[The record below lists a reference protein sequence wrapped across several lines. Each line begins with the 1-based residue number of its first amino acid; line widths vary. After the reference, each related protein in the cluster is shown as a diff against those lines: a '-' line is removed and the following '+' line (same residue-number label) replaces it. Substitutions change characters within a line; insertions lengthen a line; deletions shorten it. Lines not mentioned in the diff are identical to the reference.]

1 MKQIKLVLIA
11 LILMI
16 SLSSVFAEDN
26 SAAAYQLLGIDA
38 RSIGM
43 GGTGTAF
50 LDNVSSAYL
59 NPAVLADVKTI
70 EFTSGTRQNMA
81 WDRNHNAVALGFV
94 LPIGYV
100 AASWQNATVSDI
112 PGYDING
119 NPTGDF
125 SNSDNTLALSY
136 AAKISKLNLGITPK
150 FYLSNQDNES
160 DTGYGVDLGF
170 LYHINRYFNV
180 GMVVRDLIASYPGEE
195 DDIPVEFIPGVA
207 AYPIP
212 GMIIAADLSGRDN
225 FEESKLRLGVEY
237 WLGVRDEAEI
247 GSSLSGIRIRESA
260 TWSDILSKVQAGI
273 RAGVNDGAFT
283 AGAGLR
289 FKMLEMNYA
298 FQIAH
303 DEYLNDTHSVSLL
316 LRF

>member
-26 SAAAYQLLGIDA
+26 SAAVYQLLGIDA
-38 RSIGM
+38 RSNGM

-112 PGYDING
+112 PGYDVNG

-125 SNSDNTLALSY
+125 SNSDNTIALSF

-150 FYLSNQDNES
+150 FYLSNQDNDS

-180 GMVVRDLIASYPGEE
+180 GMVVRDLIANYPGEE
-195 DDIPVEFIPGVA
+195 EDIPIEFIPGVA

-212 GMIIAADLSGRDN
+212 GLIIAADLSGRDN

-237 WLGVRDEAEI
+237 WLGVRDDAEI
-247 GSSLSGIRIRESA
+247 GSSLSGIRIREST
-260 TWSDILSKVQAGI
+260 TWSDIISKVQAGI

-289 FKMLEMNYA
+289 FKMLELNYA
-298 FQIAH
+298 FQMAH

>member
-1 MKQIKLVLIA
+1 
-11 LILMI
+11 
-16 SLSSVFAEDN
+16 
-26 SAAAYQLLGIDA
+26 
-38 RSIGM
+38 
-43 GGTGTAF
+43 
-50 LDNVSSAYL
+50 
-59 NPAVLADVKTI
+59 
-70 EFTSGTRQNMA
+70 MA

-150 FYLSNQDNES
+150 FYLSNQDNDS

-289 FKMLEMNYA
+289 FKMLELNYA
-298 FQIAH
+298 FQMAH

>member
-1 MKQIKLVLIA
+1 
-11 LILMI
+11 
-16 SLSSVFAEDN
+16 
-26 SAAAYQLLGIDA
+26 
-38 RSIGM
+38 
-43 GGTGTAF
+43 
-50 LDNVSSAYL
+50 
-59 NPAVLADVKTI
+59 
-70 EFTSGTRQNMA
+70 
-81 WDRNHNAVALGFV
+81 
-94 LPIGYV
+94 
-100 AASWQNATVSDI
+100 
-112 PGYDING
+112 
-119 NPTGDF
+119 
-125 SNSDNTLALSY
+125 
-136 AAKISKLNLGITPK
+136 
-150 FYLSNQDNES
+150 
-160 DTGYGVDLGF
+160 
-170 LYHINRYFNV
+170 
-180 GMVVRDLIASYPGEE
+180 MVVRDLIASYPGEE

-298 FQIAH
+298 FQMAH

>member
-26 SAAAYQLLGIDA
+26 SAAVYQLLGIDA
-38 RSIGM
+38 RSNGM

-100 AASWQNATVSDI
+100 AASWQNATVCDI
-112 PGYDING
+112 PGYDVNG

-125 SNSDNTLALSY
+125 SNSDNTIALSF

-150 FYLSNQDNES
+150 FYLSNQDNDS
-160 DTGYGVDLGF
+160 DTGYGLDLGF

-180 GMVVRDLIASYPGEE
+180 GMVARDLIASYPGEE
-195 DDIPVEFIPGVA
+195 DDVPIEFIPGVA

-212 GMIIAADLSGRDN
+212 GLIIAADLSGRDN
-225 FEESKLRLGVEY
+225 FKDSKLRLGVEY
-237 WLGVRDEAEI
+237 WLGVRDDAEI
-247 GSSLSGIRIRESA
+247 GSSLSGIRIREST

-289 FKMLEMNYA
+289 FKMLELNYA
-298 FQIAH
+298 FQMAH